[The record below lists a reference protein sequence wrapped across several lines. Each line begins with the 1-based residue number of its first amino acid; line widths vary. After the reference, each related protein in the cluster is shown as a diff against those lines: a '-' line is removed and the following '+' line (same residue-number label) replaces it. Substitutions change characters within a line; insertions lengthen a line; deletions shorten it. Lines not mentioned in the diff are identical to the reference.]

1 MQIHNTFYSFFF
13 QFQPLLKLSQ
23 SNVSNLTFFLPPTEL
38 NGMTTFFFLRHN
50 IRRHVIHFWKIV
62 SARRPL
68 LSPKILL
75 LLLLISVGGH
85 RTQSEMYDYELH
97 YVLREFPGQLD
108 ATFYNRWQNST
119 NITTFYELFC
129 TPKKQTPRNICK
141 QMMKIVITYL
151 SFVQRIL

>member
-1 MQIHNTFYSFFF
+1 MKITADDSTRLYFSGKKNFRISYYYLHFSTFKSQYQNMNDGIFVCIISKDLCKYTTRFIPFF

-50 IRRHVIHFWKIV
+50 IRRHVLHLKNCFGA
-62 SARRPL
+62 SATF
-68 LSPKILL
+68 ILL

-97 YVLREFPGQLD
+97 YVL
-108 ATFYNRWQNST
+108 
-119 NITTFYELFC
+119 
-129 TPKKQTPRNICK
+129 
-141 QMMKIVITYL
+141 
-151 SFVQRIL
+151 